1 MNLICFDLDNTLI
14 NSERANVYSY
24 NYALRKNGY
33 SEWKFKDLVVLF
45 GKPHEDIVRIL
56 TKSKDTNVIEMIKRD
71 HDIILSK
78 KFYKLAK
85 VKKGVRNTLE
95 ILSKKYSLAI
105 VSNAASRSIL
115 LLLKAAGLDR
125 KYFSTVIGNDGVSHS
140 KPWPDEIMKAEKL
153 MRHKARFMVG
163 DSIYDV
169 MAGKK
174 AGVKTIAILSGRY
187 SRKQLEMVNADYIL
201 ERFNDLLKIL

>member
-1 MNLICFDLDNTLI
+1 
-14 NSERANVYSY
+14 
-24 NYALRKNGY
+24 
-33 SEWKFKDLVVLF
+33 
-45 GKPHEDIVRIL
+45 
-56 TKSKDTNVIEMIKRD
+56 
-71 HDIILSK
+71 
-78 KFYKLAK
+78 
-85 VKKGVRNTLE
+85 
-95 ILSKKYSLAI
+95 
-105 VSNAASRSIL
+105 
-115 LLLKAAGLDR
+115 
-125 KYFSTVIGNDGVSHS
+125 S